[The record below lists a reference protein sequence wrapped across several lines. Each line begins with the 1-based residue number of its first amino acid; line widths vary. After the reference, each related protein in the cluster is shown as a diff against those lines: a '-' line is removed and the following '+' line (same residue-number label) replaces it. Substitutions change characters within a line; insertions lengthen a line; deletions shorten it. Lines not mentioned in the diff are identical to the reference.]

1 LQEADK
7 DNLVL
12 AALFISFRE
21 GLEAALI
28 IGIVLG
34 YLYKTGSRQQ
44 VRFAWAGVV
53 AAVAASAALAAII
66 QVVGAELEGSAE
78 QLFEGV
84 TMILAVAVL
93 TWMIFWMRYQART
106 LKSSLEHEMQ
116 AAVRAG
122 QNWGLA
128 FVAFLAV
135 FREGVETALFLS
147 AAAFANDGLGTLVGS
162 ILGLAVA
169 ALVGYLI
176 YVSTVRLNLRL
187 FFNVTSVLLLVFA
200 AGLLAH
206 GIYEFQEAGL
216 IPTLN
221 EHVWNTAALLDEGS
235 PIGQVLRA
243 TVGYSSAPSLEEVL
257 GYWAYWLVALVGV
270 RWWVDRKVATAV
282 PIKA

>member
-1 LQEADK
+1 
-7 DNLVL
+7 VL

-53 AAVAASAALAAII
+53 AALAASAALAALI

-106 LKSSLEHEMQ
+106 LKSTLEHEVQ
-116 AAVRAG
+116 AAVSAG

-135 FREGVETALFLS
+135 FREGVETSLFLS

-169 ALVGYLI
+169 ALIGYLI

-187 FFNVTSVLLLVFA
+187 FFNVTSVLLLLFA

-235 PIGQVLRA
+235 PVGQVLRA
-243 TVGYSSAPSLEEVL
+243 TVGYNSAPSFEEVL
-257 GYWAYWLVALVGV
+257 AYWAYWLVALVGV
-270 RWWVDRKVATAV
+270 RWWVDRKVAAAA